1 MSIHL
6 RREVDRLKKQILT
19 LSAHV
24 EESVQKAVKSIADR
38 DMRLAQLV
46 VDQDLVIDQM
56 EVDVEEECLKILAL
70 HQPVAID
77 LRFIIAVL
85 KINNDLERIGD
96 QAVNIAERA
105 LFLSSREPVEMP
117 FDFPKMSQLAQ
128 SMLHRALDAL
138 VNMDTVLAAEVCA
151 ADDELDEMNREMYA
165 KVQQGILQHPD
176 QIESLIHLLATSRQ
190 LERIGDHA
198 TNIAQDV
205 IYMIKGQIVRHKIA
219 DYLGSSR

>member
-6 RREVDRLKKQILT
+6 RREVDKLKKQILT

-24 EESVQKAVKSIADR
+24 EESVQKAVKSIGDR

-46 VDQDLVIDQM
+46 VDQDIVIDQM

-105 LFLSSREPVEMP
+105 QFLASREPVEMP
-117 FDFPKMSQLAQ
+117 FDFPK
-128 SMLHRALDAL
+128 
-138 VNMDTVLAAEVCA
+138 
-151 ADDELDEMNREMYA
+151 
-165 KVQQGILQHPD
+165 
-176 QIESLIHLLATSRQ
+176 
-190 LERIGDHA
+190 
-198 TNIAQDV
+198 
-205 IYMIKGQIVRHKIA
+205 
-219 DYLGSSR
+219 